1 MDIVARSQVLDQIEG
16 PDGCALMGR
25 VGKIRREEENLGS
38 HVCRRSYVL
47 RVSRAAFS
55 QEKS

>member
-1 MDIVARSQVLDQIEG
+1 MDIVTTGQVLDQIET
-16 PDGCALMGR
+16 PDGCTLMRG
-25 VGKIRREEENLGS
+25 VGKIRGEKKDFGGHASKRL
-38 HVCRRSYVL
+38 YVL

>member
-1 MDIVARSQVLDQIEG
+1 MDIVANGQVLDQIEG
-16 PDGCALMGR
+16 SDGCTLMRR
-25 VGKIRREEENLGS
+25 VGKIRGEKKDL
-38 HVCRRSYVL
+38 RRHASNRLYAL